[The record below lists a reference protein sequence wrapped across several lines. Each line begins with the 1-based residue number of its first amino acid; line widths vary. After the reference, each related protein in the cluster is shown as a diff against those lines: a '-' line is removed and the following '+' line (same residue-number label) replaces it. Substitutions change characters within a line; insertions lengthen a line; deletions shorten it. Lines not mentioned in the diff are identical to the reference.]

1 MKNKTRIA
9 LIICLI
15 LAVLGA
21 GLVGAGLALGGQPN
35 FRLDWKNRTLVGGD
49 AELQSGEVA
58 PEAFTALEIDVATA
72 DVEISVGDAFRVEYA
87 LDEEPEITQEGGLF
101 KLKDPP
107 RSGVSIVGIT
117 GIGSG
122 KGPYVRVTVPADA
135 QLDSVKFD
143 CSTGDLTVSQLTCKT
158 LTVDFSTGDAHLIA
172 VTADRLTADGS
183 TGSVILTDC
192 AFGTVELDVS
202 TGDIEARSLA
212 VTGSLKA
219 DASTGDVALD
229 IRGQASDF
237 GMDLESGT
245 GDVTVDGK
253 DRGDEYKTSG
263 GIPLTVDTS
272 TGSIDVRFS

>member
-1 MKNKTRIA
+1 MHNGYKTA
-9 LIICLI
+9 LTVCLI
-15 LAVLGA
+15 LALLGA
-21 GLVGAGLALGGQPN
+21 GLVGVGIALGGKPN
-35 FRLDWKNRTLVGGD
+35 FRLDWKNRTLLGGD
-49 AELQSGEVA
+49 AELKTGETA

-72 DVEISVGDAFRVEYA
+72 DIEISVGDAFRVEYA
-87 LDEEPEITQEGGLF
+87 LDEEPEITQEGGVF
-101 KLKDPP
+101 KLVEPSH
-107 RSGVSIVGIT
+107 SGVSIVGIT

-135 QLDSVKFD
+135 AFDSVKLD
-143 CSTGDLTVSQLTCKT
+143 SATGDLTVSQLNCKT

-202 TGDIEARSLA
+202 TGSIEARSLA
-212 VTGSLKA
+212 VTGSLQA

-229 IRGQASDF
+229 LRGQASDF